1 MREYIALN
9 DNWRFTEQFTED
21 LLLPEFD
28 ESGMMQVRLPH
39 TVKETPLH
47 YFDEHCYQFI
57 SGYRKKFTAKREWEK
72 KRVLLTIDGAAHEAQ
87 VYVNGVKVGEHRCGY
102 TAFTMDITKEL
113 MFGEENLIAV
123 RLDSRETL
131 NVPPFGFVVDYLTY
145 GGLTREVWLTVCDEM
160 RIEDVFVY
168 SRISEEALRAAALS
182 AASRKAPEDKSA
194 FAETALTAD
203 AELVTELSVKT
214 VKSDM
219 LIRQSIREKA
229 SYAAYTLLGEQ
240 AILKEKTELCF
251 PLQAVKLWD
260 TEHPVL
266 YEVRTEILQG
276 ETILDEVV
284 TVTGIRKAE
293 FKTDGFYINGQKR
306 KLRGLNRHQSFPYVG
321 YAMPESMQRLDA
333 EILKREIGVNAV
345 RTSHY
350 PQSHHFLNCC
360 DEIGLF
366 VFTELPGWQHI
377 GDEAWKEQAVRNV
390 GEMVVQYRNHP
401 SIILWGVRINE
412 SQDDDEFY
420 KRTNAVA
427 HELDVSRQTGG
438 VRAHKKS
445 SLLEDVYTYNDF
457 VHNGERPG
465 CEPKRAV
472 TSDKAKPYLI
482 SEYNG
487 HMYPTKAFDNE
498 EHRLEHALRHARVLE
513 AVAKEEDIAGSFG
526 WCMFDYN
533 THKDF
538 GSGDRICYHGVLDM
552 FRNPKLA
559 AAVYACGQ
567 KEQPILELS
576 SSMDIGEH
584 PASSRGDIYI
594 FTNADSV
601 RMYKNDRFIKEYT
614 HAETAFPHIPCGP
627 ILVDDFIGD
636 ALKEEGYSGAW
647 EQALKKV
654 LNTVARYSIAKLPK
668 SIFPTILKLLVVYR
682 MKMSQAVDL
691 YTRHVGDW
699 GGSSTVY
706 RFEAIKDGAVVK
718 TLVKSPMTKLS
729 LLAEADHTELVE
741 GDTYDVA
748 AVRIRAVDE
757 HGNVLPFYY
766 EPVKLSLRSLS
777 GDGEDKAAGDIND
790 DGLPLELI
798 GPDTISLHGGMGGT
812 YVKTTGKCGRA
823 ALMIETAQAEAAEV
837 SFQIKKAK

>member
-9 DNWRFTEQFTED
+9 DGWRFTEQFSEGM
-21 LLLPEFD
+21 LLPEFD
-28 ESGMMQVRLPH
+28 ESGMAQVRLPH
-39 TVKETPLH
+39 TVKEVPFH
-47 YFDEHCYQFI
+47 YFDEHCYQFV
-57 SGYRKKFTAKREWEK
+57 SGYRKKFMAKEEWRGR
-72 KRVLLTIDGAAHEAQ
+72 RVLLTIDGAAHEAQ
-87 VYVNGVKVGEHRCGY
+87 VYVNGVKAGEHRCGY
-102 TAFTMDITKEL
+102 TAFTMDITKEIV
-113 MFGEENLIAV
+113 FGAENLIAV

-131 NVPPFGFVVDYLTY
+131 NIPPFGFVVDYLTY
-145 GGLTREVWLTVCDEM
+145 GGLTREVWLTVCDSI

-168 SRISEEALRAAALS
+168 SRLSEEALS
-182 AASRKAPEDKSA
+182 
-194 FAETALTAD
+194 TAGTFTAD
-203 AELVTELSVKT
+203 AELIAEVSVKNG
-214 VKSDM
+214 KDDM
-219 LIRQSIREKA
+219 MLRQSIREKGTEA
-229 SYAAYTLLGEQ
+229 YALLGEQ
-240 AILKEKTELCF
+240 ALAGDTTKLCF
-251 PLQAVKLWD
+251 LLKAAKLWD

-266 YEVRTEILQG
+266 YEVKTELLQG
-276 ETILDEVV
+276 ESILDELV
-284 TVTGIRKAE
+284 TVVGIRRTE
-293 FKTDGFYINGQKR
+293 FKADGFYINGKKR

-321 YAMPESMQRLDA
+321 YAMPESMQRFDA
-333 EILKREIGVNAV
+333 EILKKELGVNAV

-377 GDEAWKEQAVRNV
+377 GDAAWKEQAVENV
-390 GEMVVQYRNHP
+390 REMVLQYRNHP

-427 HELDVSRQTGG
+427 HELDASRQTGG

-465 CEPKRAV
+465 CEPKAAV
-472 TSDKAKPYLI
+472 TSDKGRPYLI

-487 HMYPTKAFDNE
+487 HMYPTKAFDE
-498 EHRLEHALRHARVLE
+498 EEYRLEHALRHARVLE
-513 AVAKEEDIAGSFG
+513 AVAKEREIAGSFG

-567 KEQPILELS
+567 KEVPVLELS

-601 RMYKNDRFIKEYT
+601 RMYKNGRFIKEYT
-614 HAETAFPHIPCGP
+614 HAETAFPHISCGP

-636 ALKEEGYSGAW
+636 ALQEEGYSGAK

-654 LNTVARYSIAKLPK
+654 LNAVARYSMAKIPER
-668 SIFPTILKLLVVYR
+668 IFPAILKLLTVYHV
-682 MKMSQAVDL
+682 KMAQAVDL
-691 YTRHVGDW
+691 YTRHVGNW
-699 GGSSTVY
+699 GGSSTAY
-706 RFEAIKDGAVVK
+706 RFEAVMDGRVVK
-718 TLVKSPMTKLS
+718 TLVKSPMTKVVLM
-729 LLAEADHTELVE
+729 AEADHIELSE
-741 GDTYDVA
+741 GNTYDVA

-757 HGNVLPFYY
+757 HGNVLPFYH
-766 EPVKLSLRSLS
+766 EPVQLFV
-777 GDGEDKAAGDIND
+777 E
-790 DGLPLELI
+790 PPTLELI
-798 GPDTISLHGGMGGT
+798 GPDVITLHGGMGGT
-812 YVKTTGKCGRA
+812 YVKTKGRSGA
-823 ALMIETAQAEAAEV
+823 AVLMMKTAQAEAAEIR
-837 SFQIKKAK
+837 FQVK